1 MRLRPYRPGDCPVLG
16 ELFRQ
21 TVLGVN
27 CRDYT
32 PEQLAAWTGGV
43 DLAAWDRAFRLHIT
57 LVAEAED
64 GGTVGF
70 GDLDPE
76 GGMGGSAYLD
86 RLYVHRDHQGEG
98 IARALC
104 DALEASVPGKR
115 VLTHASITARPFFLH
130 RGYRVL
136 REQRV
141 VRLDVELTNFV
152 MERLP

>member
-1 MRLRPYRPGDCPVLG
+1 MRLRPYRSGDCPVLG

-32 PEQLAAWTGGV
+32 PEQLAAWTGGA
-43 DLAAWDRAFRLHIT
+43 DLAAWDRSFLLHTT

-64 GGTVGF
+64 GAVVGF
-70 GDLDPE
+70 GDLDPN
-76 GGMGGSAYLD
+76 GGMEGSAYLD

-98 IARALC
+98 IATALC
-104 DALEASVPGKR
+104 DALEGSVPGRR
-115 VLTHASITARPFFLH
+115 VLTPASVTARPFFLR

-136 REQRV
+136 REQQV
-141 VRLDVELTNFV
+141 VRMGVTLTNFV

>member
-1 MRLRPYRPGDCPVLG
+1 MRLRPYRSGDCPVLG

-32 PEQLAAWTGGV
+32 PEQLAAWTGGA
-43 DLAAWDRAFRLHIT
+43 DLAAWDRSFLLHTT

-64 GGTVGF
+64 GAVVGF
-70 GDLDPE
+70 GDLDPN
-76 GGMGGSAYLD
+76 GGMEGSAYLD

-98 IARALC
+98 IATALC
-104 DALEASVPGKR
+104 DALEGSVPGRR
-115 VLTHASITARPFFLH
+115 VLTHASVTARPFFLR

-136 REQRV
+136 REQQV
-141 VRLDVELTNFV
+141 VRMGVTLTNFV

>member
-1 MRLRPYRPGDCPVLG
+1 MRLRPYRSGDCPVLG

-32 PEQLAAWTGGV
+32 PEQLAAWTGGA
-43 DLAAWDRAFRLHIT
+43 DLAAWDRSFLLHTT

-64 GGTVGF
+64 GTVVGF
-70 GDLDPE
+70 GDLDPN
-76 GGMGGSAYLD
+76 GGMEGSAYLD

-98 IARALC
+98 IATALC
-104 DALEASVPGKR
+104 DALEGSVPGRR
-115 VLTHASITARPFFLH
+115 VLTHASVTARPFFLR

-136 REQRV
+136 GEQQVMRMGV
-141 VRLDVELTNFV
+141 ALANFV

>member
-1 MRLRPYRPGDCPVLG
+1 MRLRPYRSGDCPVLG

-32 PEQLAAWTGGV
+32 PEQLAAWTGGA
-43 DLAAWDRAFRLHIT
+43 DLAAWDRSFLLHTT

-64 GGTVGF
+64 GAVVGF
-70 GDLDPE
+70 GDLDPN
-76 GGMGGSAYLD
+76 GGMEGSAYLD

-98 IARALC
+98 IATALC
-104 DALEASVPGKR
+104 AALEGSVPGRR
-115 VLTHASITARPFFLH
+115 VLTHASVTARPFFLR

-136 REQRV
+136 REQQVMRMGV
-141 VRLDVELTNFV
+141 ALVNFV